1 MTVALGGRT
10 PYDSNGALAGPA
22 RVLWAD
28 PTTVPTTPTDLWSII
43 PAVAT
48 SAGEYPPQTGWNDFG
63 LSAAAPEYIHHK
75 ASAGLTY
82 QQPHGALFE
91 QITEITRTFTAQIGQ
106 IDPDNL
112 YIVEN
117 ATATASTI
125 AASTGKSAQ
134 KKLKIGLYPS
144 FKAVRICMVTYR
156 PSGTPTVT
164 EPSPSPVGTRPAAVA
179 LIFPLCNLSAS
190 DSTFQFDAGNP
201 VNAAIQFTVVADQT
215 QGAGA
220 EHGYWLFETPG
231 VIT

>member
-1 MTVALGGRT
+1 MTVATGGRT
-10 PYDSNGALAGPA
+10 PYNAGGALAGPA

-28 PTTVPTTPTDLWSII
+28 PTTVATTPTDLWAII
-43 PAVAT
+43 PAVANA
-48 SAGEYPPQTGWNDFG
+48 SGEYPPMTGWNDFG
-63 LSAAAPEYIHHK
+63 LSVDAPEYVHSK
-75 ASAGLTY
+75 TSAGLTY

-106 IDPDNL
+106 IDQDNL
-112 YIVEN
+112 AIVEN
-117 ATATASTI
+117 TTSPYTSI
-125 AASTGKSAQ
+125 AAATGKSAA
-134 KKLKIGLYPS
+134 KKVKIGLYPA
-144 FKAVRICMVTYR
+144 FKTVRIAMVTYR

-179 LIFPLCNLSAS
+179 LVFPLCTLSAE
-190 DSTFQFDAGNP
+190 DSTFTFDAGNP
-201 VNAAIQFTVVADQT
+201 VNAAIKFTVVPDQS